1 MNVGEKR
8 GLFVVLWMLVCTAA
22 AFVYGAYLHSRA
34 LRVDIV
40 KLSDLSEVTSSET
53 SVAVEVERIERRK
66 NVLHLYGWAI
76 KPGELFNAARSQFL
90 LKAPDGRIIKPRSF
104 TFERLDVGQ
113 LYTPNHEDYLYNFDH
128 DFAGVSA
135 VADLRDLD
143 GGGPFKV
150 LLLFDNG
157 RTREL
162 IDTGKSFTKS
172 ELPDVS
178 LRPVL
183 RGTVR

>member
-8 GLFVVLWMLVCTAA
+8 GFFVILWMLVCTAA

-34 LRVDIV
+34 LCAEPVNPSS
-40 KLSDLSEVTSSET
+40 LPELTFSET
-53 SVAVEVERIERRK
+53 GVLAEVERIERRK

-76 KPGELFNAARSQFL
+76 KPGELFSAARSQFL
-90 LKAPDGRIIKPRSF
+90 LKSPDGRIIKSRSF

-128 DFAGVSA
+128 DFASVSA
-135 VADLRDLD
+135 VADLRALD
-143 GGGPFKV
+143 GGSFKV

-178 LRPVL
+178 LRPAL